1 MNRMILKCL
10 RCKAITHIRATRCYF
25 SPSRPLI
32 AAKPTLDLFHIRNN
46 PDLYAQN
53 CLSRNLP
60 NLASNP
66 FRISKL
72 MHCHQALQ
80 YAAKSLREHV
90 NALQKKLVVLE
101 AEGKNIEAALEEA
114 RETETKLVQ
123 VEEVEEDIM
132 SKIEEL
138 ALALP
143 NLASKDTPK
152 TEFEPICHVDAD
164 EKTIQIKDS
173 KGKPIH
179 HAEIGKQLGII
190 DFSCADAASGRGWHY
205 LVGAGALLEQA
216 LVSYA
221 LTFAA
226 REGWTPVSPPS
237 LVYSHI
243 SAACGFQSQDSSG
256 EQQVYSIAQDEKD
269 KIKDA
274 LEMSLAR
281 SSDISLAGMKANTII
296 SESELPLRR
305 VAASRCYNPEAGSDT
320 EGLYTV
326 HEFTNVE
333 LFAWT
338 KPDEEEMGYFFDEII
353 DIQTDILG
361 ALGLTCRVLDMPV
374 HKLSAREARRVSIEA
389 FFPSRALGST
399 RDEVH
404 DAAWGEIASVSFCT
418 DYQSRRLATRMN
430 DAADGALRYPRT
442 ISATLLAVP
451 KVVAALLEI
460 GWDADEGIVRLP
472 KVLHQFMGTDKIEG
486 PERDREQRD
495 QT

>member
-1 MNRMILKCL
+1 MNRMIVKCR
-10 RCKAITHIRATRCYF
+10 RCKHIPPTQAIKYYS
-25 SPSRPLI
+25 SPYRPSI
-32 AAKPTLDLFHIRNN
+32 AAKPTLDIYQIRNN
-46 PDLYAQN
+46 ADLYTQN
-53 CLSRNLP
+53 CLSRNCP
-60 NLASNP
+60 ELASNP
-66 FRISKL
+66 SRIVKL
-72 MHCHQALQ
+72 MHYHQALQ
-80 YAAKSLREHV
+80 CAAKSLRERA
-90 NALQKKLVVLE
+90 NALQKELVVLK
-101 AEGKNIEAALEEA
+101 AEGKNIDGALKQA
-114 RETETKLVQ
+114 RETETKLLE

-143 NLASKDTPK
+143 NFASKDTPK
-152 TEFEPICHVDAD
+152 TEFEPICHVNAD

-179 HAEIGKQLGII
+179 HVDIGTQLGIF
-190 DFSCADAASGRGWHY
+190 DFASADTTSSRGWYY

-221 LTFAA
+221 LTFAT

-243 SAACGFQSQDSSG
+243 SAACGAQSQDSSG

-269 KIKDA
+269 EP
-274 LEMSLAR
+274 EMSLAR
-281 SSDISLAGMKANTII
+281 SSDIALAAMKANTVI
-296 SESELPLRR
+296 SEDELPLRR
-305 VAASRCYNPEAGSDT
+305 VAASRCYRPEARPNT
-320 EGLYTV
+320 EGRYNV

-338 KPDEEEMGYFFDEII
+338 KPDEEEMEYFFDEII

-389 FFPSRALGST
+389 FFPSRAVGDT
-399 RDEVH
+399 PDEIH

-418 DYQSRRLATRMN
+418 DYQSRRLATRMS
-430 DAADGALRYPRT
+430 DAADGTLRFPWT
-442 ISATLLAVP
+442 VSATVLAVP
-451 KVVAALLEI
+451 RVVAALLEI
-460 GWDADEGIVRLP
+460 GWDADEGIVWLP
-472 KVLHQFMGTDKIEG
+472 KVLHQFMGTDRIEG
-486 PERDREQRD
+486 PKMK
-495 QT
+495 